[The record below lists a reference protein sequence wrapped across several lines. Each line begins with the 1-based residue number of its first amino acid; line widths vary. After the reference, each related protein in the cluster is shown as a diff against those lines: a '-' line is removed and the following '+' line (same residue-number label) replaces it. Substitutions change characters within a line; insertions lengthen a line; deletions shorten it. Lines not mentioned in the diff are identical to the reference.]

1 MSHTHLRVTRIDP
14 EELFLPLNSS
24 FSVIEKSTVIS
35 GLSTIRLRVD
45 GPPILKLRKSQSKKV
60 SITTI

>member
-1 MSHTHLRVTRIDP
+1 MSHTHLRVTRIDL
-14 EELFLPLNSS
+14 EELFLPVNSS

-45 GPPILKLRKSQSKKV
+45 GPILKLRKSQSKKV